1 MNSLQEHGRNR
12 NSLADIEEQLSAVFD
27 ANPAVAKNAEG
38 VSVIPGNELPAVLA
52 ELSSQYG
59 VVLMTPAEELEMKE
73 LLVANPGIEVT
84 PNQLLSLV
92 AARTAASGDPPPP
105 PPPKDDASDPR
116 SDSSGA
122 SSPDTELRGRGEG
135 TPSRPPTLSRTSS
148 IGSDSHAP
156 TTPQPSGR
164 VTSASPFDS
173 TLRQRST
180 PLSAAAPSAWTRKPL
195 PASRRRKSDTG
206 SIGGSRPSSDNEV
219 CNLSRSCICTHPPS
233 VFALGRT
240 KPSPPL
246 HGWLESIAPL
256 PSKLFPSFR
265 ISSYLL

>member
-27 ANPAVAKNAEG
+27 ANPAAAKNADG
-38 VSVIPGNELPAVLA
+38 VAVIPGNELPTVLR

-59 VVLMTPAEELEMKE
+59 VVLMSPAEELEMKE

-92 AARTAASGDPPPP
+92 AARTAAPGDAPP
-105 PPPKDDASDPR
+105 PPPKDDTSDPR

-135 TPSRPPTLSRTSS
+135 PDGLPSLSRTSS
-148 IGSDSHAP
+148 IDSNSHAP
-156 TTPQPSGR
+156 ATPQPSGR

-195 PASRRRKSDTG
+195 PASRRRKSESG
-206 SIGGSRPSSDNEV
+206 SVNGNRSSSDNEV
-219 CNLSRSCICTHPPS
+219 CYLSRFYTCTHRAV
-233 VFALGRT
+233 VFAFDRT
-240 KPSPPL
+240 TPSSPL
-246 HGWLESIAPL
+246 HGRLEPLTPFSSIFFSIIGL
-256 PSKLFPSFR
+256 C
-265 ISSYLL
+265 SYLV